1 MKMNVVIIME
11 VVGNIVVLIVL
22 VFIVVY
28 VYEGFDWRMDGV
40 KVLFKI
46 I

>member
-11 VVGNIVVLIVL
+11 IVGNIVVLIVL

>member
-1 MKMNVVIIME
+1 MNVVIIME